1 VSRHGAQVRT
11 TSANSRS
18 APDIETQKTPHP
30 LVMEVFRAFD
40 EAKIAWVLLRDEV
53 ELAEPEGDVD
63 LLLEPAA
70 AGRARKLLRSLSFVR
85 VPTLGR
91 GSHVQYVGY
100 HAEDERSIKFDIVTD
115 LAFGPYFA
123 LHTRAAAGCLAR
135 RRRVAELA
143 TLAPDDAFWALLLH
157 ELIDSGRS
165 RPKRANRLEELSR
178 EARPDTDWAEY
189 VAISSEGWTTERVLD
204 AARRADWNALEG
216 LSSTIG
222 AMWIRRDRL
231 AVSARLIAGRLGRLF
246 EPALALLKRPGFT
259 VAILGPDG
267 TGKSTL
273 AAAIRHSFPFPAR
286 VVYMGL
292 WQKPVRQYALPGM
305 NLLGRLSFLWGRYLT
320 GQYHRARGRLVLFDR
335 YSYDAFL
342 RLGDPMGRRDRLFLW
357 TLAHA
362 CPAPDMVLVLDA
374 PGAIAHARNGEH
386 TIHYL
391 DEDRD
396 RFVALRNRLAHVE
409 IVDASRSAEAVR
421 KDVVDR
427 IWRHYGRLL
436 RR

>member
-1 VSRHGAQVRT
+1 
-11 TSANSRS
+11 
-18 APDIETQKTPHP
+18 
-30 LVMEVFRAFD
+30 MEVFRAFD
-40 EAKIAWVLLRDEV
+40 EAKIAWVLLRDEL
-53 ELAEPEGDVD
+53 ELAQPEGDVD
-63 LLLEPAA
+63 LLLEPGA
-70 AGRARKLLRSLSFVR
+70 AGRARKLLRSLGFLL

-91 GSHVQYVGY
+91 GSHVLYVGY
-100 HAEDERSIKFDIVTD
+100 HAEDERSIKLDLVTD

-123 LHTRAAAGCLAR
+123 FGTSAAAGCLTR

-157 ELIDSGRS
+157 ELIDVSRS
-165 RPKRANRLEELSR
+165 RPKRADRLEELSR
-178 EARPDTDWAEY
+178 EARADTDWAKY
-189 VAISSEGWTTERVLD
+189 VAAISPEGWTVESVLD
-204 AARRADWNALEG
+204 AVRRADWNALEV
-216 LSSTIG
+216 LSSGMG
-222 AMWIRRDRL
+222 ARWMRSDRF
-231 AVSARLIAGRLGRLF
+231 AVSARIITGRLGRIF
-246 EPALALLKRPGFT
+246 EPALAFLKRPGFT

-273 AAAIRHSFPFPAR
+273 AAAIRRSFPFPAR

-292 WQKPVRQYALPGM
+292 WQKPVRQHALPGM
-305 NLLGRLSFLWGRYLT
+305 NLVGRLSFLWGRYLT

-357 TLAHA
+357 VLAHA
-362 CPAPDMVLVLDA
+362 CPAPDMVLMLDA
-374 PGAIAHARNGEH
+374 PGEIAHARKGEH
-386 TIHYL
+386 TVHYL
-391 DEDRD
+391 EEDRD
-396 RFVALRNRLAHVE
+396 RFVALGTRLADLE

-427 IWRHYGRLL
+427 IWRHYGRLW